1 MTRPCRSCRAN
12 YLTDDYEDVFLSVSD
27 AKQVIDANTMV
38 PWYAGAARMDAGLT
52 ITERL
57 ASIAKEARPNR

>member
-1 MTRPCRSCRAN
+1 M
-12 YLTDDYEDVFLSVSD
+12 FLSVGD
-27 AKQVIDANTMV
+27 AKQVIDADKMV

-57 ASIAKEARPNR
+57 ASIAKAHKSTGEAAG